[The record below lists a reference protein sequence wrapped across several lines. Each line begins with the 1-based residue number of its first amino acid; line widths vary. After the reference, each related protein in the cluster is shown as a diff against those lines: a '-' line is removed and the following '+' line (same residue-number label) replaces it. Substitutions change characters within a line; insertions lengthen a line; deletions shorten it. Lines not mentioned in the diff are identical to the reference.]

1 MKTDSPVRNVEK
13 QRQRREGT
21 MKSIMWFVF
30 GALFAG
36 LLGQANADNGTIRAK
51 RIELYDNDGNIRVIL
66 GPDRV
71 ADYGFVALL
80 SEDGRRTALFT
91 DWFIQ
96 WTEDGKVMKE
106 VSR

>member
-1 MKTDSPVRNVEK
+1 MKTDWFVKIVENQHQGRK
-13 QRQRREGT
+13 ET

-36 LLGQANADNGTIRAK
+36 VLGQANADNGTIRAK
-51 RIELYDNDGNIRVIL
+51 RIELYDDEGNIRVIL
-66 GPDRV
+66 GPDRA
-71 ADYGFVALL
+71 ADYGFVALV
-80 SEDGRRTALFT
+80 SEDGSRTALFT

-96 WTEDGKVMKE
+96 WTEDGKVVKE